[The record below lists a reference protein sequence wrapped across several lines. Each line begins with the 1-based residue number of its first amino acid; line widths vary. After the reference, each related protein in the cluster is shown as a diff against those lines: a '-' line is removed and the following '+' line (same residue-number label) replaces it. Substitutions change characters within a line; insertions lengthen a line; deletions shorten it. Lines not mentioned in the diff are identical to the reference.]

1 MNEGKFI
8 DCDKQDT
15 AGLLLN
21 FDEGAQKRTRLHTD
35 QGDRVEEAIRVGEQV
50 AIIAVRGLL
59 KRPSEI
65 ERIRAQAAQFD
76 DASVALQIAAPPSD

>member
-1 MNEGKFI
+1 M
-8 DCDKQDT
+8 
-15 AGLLLN
+15 LN

-65 ERIRAQAAQFD
+65 GRISAQAAQFD
-76 DASVALQIAAPPSD
+76 DAAIAIRVSQPQPD